1 MDYVK
6 LGATGLTVSR
16 VCLGCLGFGSP
27 DWMPWILDEAA
38 SRPVLKAAVE
48 AGVTFFDTADMYSL
62 GVGEQVVGRVLG
74 EMVPRD
80 EIVIAS
86 KVFFPQTHAPG
97 EGGLSRKH
105 IMKAVDRS
113 LRNLGTDY
121 IDLYQIHRFD
131 YDTPIEET
139 LEALNDVVRAGK
151 VRYIGAS
158 SMRAWQFSKMIHA
171 SRRNGWARFVSMQ
184 PQYSLI
190 HREEEREM
198 LPLCLDEGVGVIPW
212 GPLAGGFLTGRYT
225 RDGRAGSA
233 RDLHNQTVG
242 RGAYGDADFDVAEA
256 LASVAQAR
264 GATPAAV
271 ALAWMMTNPAVTAP
285 VIGANKPGHLQDALA
300 ALDLPL
306 SREEIDTLER
316 PYRPKAV
323 TGLGREDLVRVVQ
336 GHRATIPPAPPTAQ
350 PA

>member
-27 DWMPWILDEAA
+27 DWMHWILDEAA
-38 SRPVLKAAVE
+38 SRP
-48 AGVTFFDTADMYSL
+48 
-62 GVGEQVVGRVLG
+62 R
-74 EMVPRD
+74 P
-80 EIVIAS
+80 
-86 KVFFPQTHAPG
+86 
-97 EGGLSRKH
+97 EGGRRGRASVTRTESIVGSWLRGRQRDQVILATKVTGPRRGMDW
-105 IMKAVDRS
+105 IRGGPTALDRANIRAGIEGS
-113 LRNLGTDY
+113 LQRLGTDY